1 MEWKY
6 VSPQWPE
13 SVTFMTV
20 EEMIDKFDL
29 TENQINHLKQVAQNY
44 NQNNMT
50 TKQYIT
56 QLLAEIKEKGC
67 TISEEVLSGSLD
79 TLVTLA
85 KGEQRLE
92 ENRVY
97 MDSLNNSKEIIGHHI
112 TEPED
117 VKPDFKVM
125 VKGEWYHL
133 LEFEN
138 QSEWIFMFDELRLGF
153 LKTIRSYSIKTNIYY
168 ENTRSWGKIEKAD
181 TIRKATREEVLKYFP
196 NEFQ

>member
-1 MEWKY
+1 
-6 VSPQWPE
+6 
-13 SVTFMTV
+13 
-20 EEMIDKFDL
+20 
-29 TENQINHLKQVAQNY
+29 
-44 NQNNMT
+44 MT

-117 VKPDFKVM
+117 VMSPSEM
-125 VKGEWYHL
+125 VKGEWYVISAIWDYVVKFSYESCYSLFAHDAWCL
-133 LEFEN
+133 TVN
-138 QSEWIFMFDELRLGF
+138 SQCDNKNICDVRNIKSLRP
-153 LKTIRSYSIKTNIYY
+153 
-168 ENTRSWGKIEKAD
+168 
-181 TIRKATREEVLKYFP
+181 ATREEVLKYFP
-196 NEFQ
+196 NEFK

>member
-6 VSPQWPE
+6 VSPQWPK

-29 TENQINHLKQVAQNY
+29 TENQINHLKQVA
-44 NQNNMT
+44 QNNMT

-97 MDSLNNSKEIIGHHI
+97 MDSLNNSKEIIGHFL

-117 VKPDFKVM
+117 VMSPSEM
-125 VKGEWYHL
+125 VKGDWYLCVMREWPILTYL
-133 LEFEN
+133 FKLRSVNAELD
-138 QSEWIFMFDELRLGF
+138 IFCEELYIYETD
-153 LKTIRSYSIKTNIYY
+153 KYY
-168 ENTRSWGKIEKAD
+168 EGDYIPFELNEFNS
-181 TIRKATREEVLKYFP
+181 IRPATREEVLKYFP

>member
-112 TEPED
+112 TEANEIHPLQMIKGHWYFVSNSQNEYI
-117 VKPDFKVM
+117 FK
-125 VKGEWYHL
+125 
-133 LEFEN
+133 
-138 QSEWIFMFDELRLGF
+138 FDYIHSNS
-153 LKTIRSYSIKTNIYY
+153 TIYYSIMK
-168 ENTRSWGKIEKAD
+168 NTDSECMVVKNDWFKYLNDDKITPASISD
-181 TIRKATREEVLKYFP
+181 VNKYFP

>member
-6 VSPQWPE
+6 VSPQWSE

-29 TENQINHLKQVAQNY
+29 TENQINHLKQIA
-44 NQNNMT
+44 QNNMT

-56 QLLAEIKEKGC
+56 QLLAEVKEKGC

-112 TEPED
+112 TEADEIHPLQMIKGHWYFISNSQNEYI
-117 VKPDFKVM
+117 FKFN
-125 VKGEWYHL
+125 HL
-133 LEFEN
+133 DLE
-138 QSEWIFMFDELRLGF
+138 SAIW
-153 LKTIRSYSIKTNIYY
+153 YSIMK
-168 ENTRSWGKIEKAD
+168 NTDNSCRVVKSNWFKCQEGDKITPASISD
-181 TIRKATREEVLKYFP
+181 VNKYFP

>member
-112 TEPED
+112 TEANEIQPSEMI
-117 VKPDFKVM
+117 KGHWYFISNSQNEYIFKFD
-125 VKGEWYHL
+125 Y
-133 LEFEN
+133 LE
-138 QSEWIFMFDELRLGF
+138 
-153 LKTIRSYSIKTNIYY
+153 TTNIIYY
-168 ENTRSWGKIEKAD
+168 QIMKNTDKTCGVVKCDWFRYDEGDKIIPASISD
-181 TIRKATREEVLKYFP
+181 VNKYFP